1 MRTRG
6 SEAPRLEEF
15 ERGYAYEVSRPTF
28 NVVEGGG
35 LDAQVRRG
43 VTSDFVVRL
52 RLIAFA
58 VATIL
63 LLGAIRVALTTA
75 TVTHLQANLQ
85 TKAGIER
92 AIEVNAALRI
102 ERSVLSNTTRI
113 TRIATQNYGMV
124 YAVSHDY
131 LDVPTAERI
140 AAERYATTIKQA
152 EVAVESAKI
161 QTAAST
167 PSDELVLPDQALV
180 TEDATRGNDSTI
192 IPSARQVSAEIP
204 AAQ

>member
-28 NVVEGGG
+28 DVVEGGG

-92 AIEVNAALRI
+92 VIEVNAALRI

>member
-28 NVVEGGG
+28 DVVEGGG

-180 TEDATRGNDSTI
+180 TDDATRGNDSTI

>member
-28 NVVEGGG
+28 DVVEGGG

>member
-28 NVVEGGG
+28 DVVEGGG

-58 VATIL
+58 VVTIL
-63 LLGAIRVALTTA
+63 LLGTIRVALTTA

-92 AIEVNAALRI
+92 AIEINAALRI

-113 TRIATQNYGMV
+113 TRIATQNYGMI

-152 EVAVESAKI
+152 EVAIESAEI
-161 QTAAST
+161 QTAAFT
-167 PSDELVLPDQALV
+167 PNSEVVMPEQAL
-180 TEDATRGNDSTI
+180 ATGEPAKNAESTT
-192 IPSARQVSAEIP
+192 IPSARQVTAEIP
-204 AAQ
+204 ASQ

>member
-1 MRTRG
+1 D
-6 SEAPRLEEF
+6 
-15 ERGYAYEVSRPTF
+15 
-28 NVVEGGG
+28 VVEGGG
-35 LDAQVRRG
+35 LDAQARRG

-58 VATIL
+58 VVTIL

-75 TVTHLQANLQ
+75 TVTHLKANLE

-140 AAERYATTIKQA
+140 AAERYATTMKQA
-152 EVAVESAKI
+152 EVAIESADI

-167 PSDELVLPDQALV
+167 SSYEIVLPQETL
-180 TEDATRGNDSTI
+180 ATDESAKNVDGAT
-192 IPSARQVSAEIP
+192 IPSARQVTAEIP

>member
-28 NVVEGGG
+28 DVVEGGG

-180 TEDATRGNDSTI
+180 SEDATRGNDSTI

>member
-15 ERGYAYEVSRPTF
+15 ERGYAYEASRPTF
-28 NVVEGGG
+28 DVVEGGG

-180 TEDATRGNDSTI
+180 TDDATRGNDSTI